1 MTLAE
6 HYDVPAQ
13 EWPFAPGERSV
24 PIYVREP
31 EAGISPTTGI
41 MIVLHGW
48 GGDYLTERMMAW
60 IDYYPDAL
68 DVVVVSVQYLQSTRD
83 WWPGPRDIPYD
94 HGYRQPIDA
103 IRALGFVRERLRE
116 AKVEHDDSRLFIMG
130 GSGGGNITQMAAKF
144 APRTFAV
151 AVDCCGMPGLIDA
164 IAYGTGE
171 WGTSLNA
178 AYSRDAASPSYLA
191 PHARRIRDFGDLEH
205 CRLLAPMAPELKLV
219 IIHGLADTVC
229 PVVPKI
235 RQFANMI
242 EAGLDVDAH
251 FLTAADVDGVS
262 VTAPNHE
269 IGAMQLATDRYAGMY
284 LRPDGPLARRRTGPP
299 DFDLRGEIAY
309 PVEGGRYVVSYDGPA
324 TVRFEGE

>member
-6 HYDVPAQ
+6 HYEVPAQ
-13 EWPFAPGERSV
+13 EWPFAPGERTV

-31 EAGISPTTGI
+31 EAGVSPTTGI

-48 GGDYLTERMMAW
+48 GGDYLSESMMPW
-60 IDYYPDAL
+60 IDYYPDAY
-68 DVVVVSVQYLQSTRD
+68 DVVAVSVQYLQSTKQ
-83 WWPGPRDIPYD
+83 WWPAERKVPYD
-94 HGYRQPIDA
+94 HGYLQPIDA
-103 IRALGFVRERLRE
+103 IRSLGFIREQLRE
-116 AKVEHDDSRLFIMG
+116 AGAEYDDSRLFIMG

-144 APRTFAV
+144 APRTFTV

-171 WGTSLNA
+171 GTTLNA
-178 AYSRDAASPSYLA
+178 AWSRDADSPSYLA
-191 PHARRIRDFGDLEH
+191 PHAQRIRDFGDLEH
-205 CRLLAPMAPELKLV
+205 CRLLASMAPELKIV

-229 PVVPKI
+229 PTVPKI
-235 RQFANMI
+235 RQYANMI
-242 EAGLDVDAH
+242 EAGMDVDAH
-251 FLTAADVDGVS
+251 FLSEADVDGVS
-262 VTAPNHE
+262 VTAPDHE

-284 LRPDGPLARRRTGPP
+284 LRPDGPLARKRTGPT
-299 DFDLRGEIAY
+299 DFDLHGEIAY